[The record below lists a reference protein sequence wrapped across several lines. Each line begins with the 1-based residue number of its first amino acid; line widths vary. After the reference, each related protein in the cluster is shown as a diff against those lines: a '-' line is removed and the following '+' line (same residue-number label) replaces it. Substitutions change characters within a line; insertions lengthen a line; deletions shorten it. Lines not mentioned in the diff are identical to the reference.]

1 MTHPLLHI
9 SNLKTWYPVRQG
21 VLARTIGHVR
31 AVDGVSLDVFPGET
45 VGLVGESGC
54 GKSTLVRTV
63 MGLETPTSGAIRLDG
78 IPLWPA
84 HHRDALPL
92 RRRLQMIFQDPYASL
107 NPRMTILDIVTEGL
121 LEHGLIR
128 SGEQQA
134 SAVSLLAEV
143 GMESSALHRY
153 PHEFSGGQRQ
163 RISIARA
170 MALRPDLV
178 ICDEAVSALDVSVRA
193 QVLNLLMD
201 LRTSHKL
208 AYLFIA
214 HDLGVI
220 RHIAHRVA
228 VMYLGTLVETG
239 PAAAVL
245 DRPAH
250 PYTQA
255 LISAIPMPYRDR
267 QQRIVLAGD
276 VPSAAHPPS
285 GCRFR
290 TRCPHAIEQCALAS
304 PPLDPFGI
312 PTDRRTVACFRANE
326 LQPTSTQPRTGCLYT
341 HPPAL

>member
-1 MTHPLLHI
+1 MSNPLLRI
-9 SNLKTWYPVRQG
+9 SNLKTWYPIRQG
-21 VLARTIGHVR
+21 ILARTIGHVR

-63 MGLETPTSGAIRLDG
+63 MGLESPSSGDIHLDG
-78 IPLWPA
+78 IPLWPPK
-84 HHRDALPL
+84 HRDTLPL
-92 RRRLQMIFQDPYASL
+92 RRRLQMVFQDPYASL

-121 LEHGLIR
+121 LEHGLIHSR
-128 SGEQQA
+128 EQQA
-134 SAVSLLAEV
+134 SATRLLADV
-143 GMESSALHRY
+143 GMEPSALLRY

-193 QVLNLLMD
+193 QVLNLLID
-201 LRTSHKL
+201 LRASHKL

-239 PAAAVL
+239 PATAVL
-245 DRPAH
+245 DRPVH

-267 QQRIVLAGD
+267 QQRIVLTGD

-290 TRCPHAIEQCALAS
+290 TRCPHAIERCTLAS
-304 PPLDPFGI
+304 PALDPYGQ
-312 PTDRRTVACFRANE
+312 PSNRHAVACFRATE
-326 LQPTSTQPRTGCLYT
+326 CQK
-341 HPPAL
+341 PATVKPSKI